1 MALYS
6 TSETRCK
13 SFLLNIFTMP
23 NVSFMMNRLHDGIH
37 DVGGKY
43 VNELRERFSNYGAIE
58 PHLYMK
64 ENS

>member
-1 MALYS
+1 
-6 TSETRCK
+6 
-13 SFLLNIFTMP
+13 
-23 NVSFMMNRLHDGIH
+23 MMNRLHDGIH